1 MNELMKFTLILNYD
15 WLAVGGVHF
24 LQACGYLEV
33 TNEPEVDPSTKNKQQ
48 H

>member
-1 MNELMKFTLILNYD
+1 MNELMEFTLIWNYG

-33 TNEPEVDPSTKNKQQ
+33 TNEPVDDPSTKNKQQ